1 MRALDKIPSRFT
13 VAVVLAAAL
22 GLAPHG
28 HAQHV
33 ASPDEV
39 TVMRPVQT
47 EVTDNLESTGTFAAS
62 ATANIVARV
71 DGLLES
77 VHFADG
83 ATVKKGERLFSIQR
97 DTYEQ
102 QLKLYQAQLSQ
113 AESEYARQLRLISQ
127 DATSQTRV
135 ESWRAKRDEAAAN
148 TELAKINLGYTE
160 ISAPF
165 SGPIGRRLV
174 DPGNLVGPNT
184 GVTQLAVLQRVDPIF
199 FYFSIN
205 APDATGMRRRLLAL
219 EAPEGSQ
226 TASQP
231 GNGPV
236 HLALGNEADYRYAGR
251 LDFVDTGIDQSS
263 GTIQLRAVFDNP
275 DGTFVPGQFGRIRIG
290 LGQPVARLAVPNRA
304 VEQDQAGAYVL
315 VVDEQDVVR
324 QRRVQTGG
332 QEGDLRIVTGGL
344 SPSERVIIKGL
355 AYAQPGRKVKVS
367 EEAK

>member
-1 MRALDKIPSRFT
+1 MVHPIDRMLSNPAT
-13 VAVVLAAAL
+13 VLLLAAAL
-22 GLAPHG
+22 GLPYGAN
-28 HAQHV
+28 AQQV

-39 TVMRPVQT
+39 TVTRPVQT
-47 EVTDNLESTGTFAAS
+47 AVSDHLESTGTFAAS
-62 ATANIVARV
+62 ASANIVARV
-71 DGLLES
+71 DGTLEA
-77 VHFADG
+77 VHFQDG
-83 ATVKKGERLFSIQR
+83 SRVKNGAPLFSIQR

-148 TELAKINLGYTE
+148 TELAKINLGYTK

-165 SGPIGRRLV
+165 AGLIGRRLV

-184 GVTQLAVLQRVDPIF
+184 GLTQLAVLQQVDPIYF
-199 FYFSIN
+199 NFSIN
-205 APDATGMRRRLLAL
+205 APDATQVRGRLLDL
-219 EAPEGSQ
+219 ETSQGPQAGGAP
-226 TASQP
+226 
-231 GNGPV
+231 V
-236 HLALGNEADYRYAGR
+236 RLALGNDADYRYAGK

-275 DGTFVPGQFGRIRIG
+275 DGKFVPGLFGRIRIA
-290 LGQPVARLAVPNRA
+290 LGQPVQRLAVPNRA
-304 VEQDQAGAYVL
+304 VERDQAGDYVL

-324 QRRVQTGG
+324 QRRVQTAG
-332 QEGDLRIVTGGL
+332 QEGDMRVVTGGL
-344 SPSERVIIKGL
+344 TASERVIVKGL

>member
-1 MRALDKIPSRFT
+1 MVYAVDKIPSLCT
-13 VAVVLAAAL
+13 VVVVLAATL
-22 GLAPHG
+22 GLAPPG
-28 HAQHV
+28 YAQQV

-39 TVMRPVQT
+39 TVTRPMQT
-47 EVTDNLESTGTFAAS
+47 EVTDYLESTGTFASS

-77 VHFADG
+77 VHFEDG
-83 ATVKKGERLFSIQR
+83 TTVKKGERLFSIQR

-113 AESEYARQLRLISQ
+113 AESEYDRQLRLISQ
-127 DATSQTRV
+127 DATSQSRV

-160 ISAPF
+160 ITAPF
-165 SGPIGRRLV
+165 SGSIGRRLV

-184 GVTQLAVLQRVDPIF
+184 GVTQLAVLQGVDPIY

-219 EAPEGSQ
+219 EAPGTSQ
-226 TASQP
+226 T
-231 GNGPV
+231 GEDPV
-236 HLALGNEADYRYAGR
+236 HLSLGNEADYRYAGR

-275 DGTFVPGQFGRIRIG
+275 DGRFVPGQFGRIRIG
-290 LGQPVARLAVPNRA
+290 LGQPVQRLAVPNRA
-304 VEQDQAGAYVL
+304 VERDQAGAYVL

-332 QEGDLRIVTGGL
+332 QEGDMRVVTGGL
-344 SPSERVIIKGL
+344 SPSDRVIIKGL
-355 AYAQPGRKVKVS
+355 AYAQPGRKVKVL

>member
-1 MRALDKIPSRFT
+1 MDKTPCRCAT
-13 VAVVLAAAL
+13 AAVLAAML
-22 GLAPHG
+22 GLALDG
-28 HAQHV
+28 HAQQV

-39 TVMRPVQT
+39 TVTRPVQT
-47 EVTDNLESTGTFAAS
+47 TVTDHLDSTGTFASS

-71 DGLLES
+71 DGILES
-77 VHFADG
+77 VHFQDG
-83 ATVKKGERLFSIQR
+83 STVKEGERLFSIQR

-165 SGPIGRRLV
+165 AGPIGRRLV
-174 DPGNLVGPNT
+174 DAGNLVGPNT
-184 GVTQLAVLQRVDPIF
+184 GVTQLAVLQQVDPIF
-199 FYFSIN
+199 FYFSVN
-205 APDATGMRRRLLAL
+205 APDATGVRRRLLAL
-219 EAPEGSQ
+219 EEPQGAQ
-226 TASQP
+226 T
-231 GNGPV
+231 GNAPV
-236 HLALGNEADYRYAGR
+236 HLALGNDADYRYAGK

-275 DGTFVPGQFGRIRIG
+275 DGLFVPGQFGRIKIG
-290 LGQPVARLAVPNRA
+290 LGQPVQRLAVPNRA
-304 VEQDQAGAYVL
+304 VERDQAGAYVL
-315 VVDEQDVVR
+315 VVDAQDVVR
-324 QRRVQTGG
+324 QRRVQAGA
-332 QEGDLRIVTGGL
+332 QEGDMRVVTAGL
-344 SPSERVIIKGL
+344 SPSDRVIVKGL